1 MCVHGE
7 YVWDHIGVV
16 GHNCELGHG
25 KEAKRAAGDC
35 CQSYVHARTVK
46 RQTKTKI
53 WRGGERAGC
62 RVAGAN

>member
-7 YVWDHIGVV
+7 YVWDYIGVV

-46 RQTKTKI
+46 RQTKKQDLV
-53 WRGGERAGC
+53 RRRKGGLPSHGR
-62 RVAGAN
+62 